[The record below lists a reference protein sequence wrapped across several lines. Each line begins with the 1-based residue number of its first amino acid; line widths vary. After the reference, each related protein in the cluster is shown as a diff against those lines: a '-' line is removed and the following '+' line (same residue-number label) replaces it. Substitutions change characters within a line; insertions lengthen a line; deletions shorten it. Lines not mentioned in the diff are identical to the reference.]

1 MRRIWAFA
9 VVAGASLFPFGA
21 HAIELTKS
29 KFESGLRAYVKEV
42 PQCAGAKLS
51 AGKAG
56 AGGWLYQFKNSA
68 ELEVRVLADGQQ
80 IRQIEVT
87 ALDRN
92 ESALQDM
99 LCATIALMRS
109 IQPEYVTTS
118 DAVRDAKHLWENA
131 GDRPFTKAFYFDTF
145 IAQLTPV
152 MLTVK

>member
-9 VVAGASLFPFGA
+9 VVVSASLTAFEA

-29 KFESGLRAYVKEV
+29 QFESGLRTYVKEV
-42 PQCAGAKLS
+42 PQCAGAKLT

-68 ELEVRVLADGQQ
+68 ELEVLVLANGQQ

-92 ESALQDM
+92 ESGLHDM
-99 LCATIALMRS
+99 LCATIALMRA

-131 GDRPFTKAFYFDTF
+131 RDRPFTKAFYFDTF
-145 IAQLTPV
+145 VAQMTPV
-152 MLTVK
+152 KLTVK